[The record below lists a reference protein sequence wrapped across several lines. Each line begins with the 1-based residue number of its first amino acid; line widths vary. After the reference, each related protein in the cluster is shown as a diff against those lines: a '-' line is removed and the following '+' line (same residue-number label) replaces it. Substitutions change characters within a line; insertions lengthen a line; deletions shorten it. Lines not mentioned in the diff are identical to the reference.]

1 MMHVSRVTNLRL
13 KFPGIP
19 ELQFKDLSLGIERGE
34 KVLLLGPSG
43 CGKSTLLQVL
53 TGLIPHSI
61 EVPVKYD
68 ELIIPE
74 SWSFV
79 FQDPDT
85 QFCMPYV
92 DEELAFVLEN
102 LQVPHDQMPALIDQ
116 YLQQVGLDLE
126 DRHTP
131 ISTLSQGMKQRLAIA
146 SAIALQPDV
155 LLLDEPTALLD
166 PEGTAEVWETIKQVA
181 KDKTLIV
188 VEHKI
193 DHIIDLID
201 RIVLFN
207 ASGEIIADG
216 SRDDIFSH
224 YKEAIIR
231 YGIWYPGVWQDYVNG
246 PDYAAAGRH
255 SRERVADLAARPAEA
270 ETPLIELQQF
280 QAFRGKRPITSVAS
294 GRIMP
299 GDWISIVGRNGAGK
313 STLLH
318 GLMQLV
324 RTKGEYRIMGRSV
337 DSMRDLSDLLA
348 YVFQNPEFQF
358 VTNRVWDEIA
368 YALRLSGT
376 ASDEIRRKVDDLLRQ
391 FALTGQ
397 RDQHPYQ
404 LSMGQKRRLSV
415 ASAVVKE
422 QPILLLDEPT
432 FGQDAQNTFA
442 ILKKLEDWRRNGGA
456 IIMVTHDLHIVR
468 HFATQ
473 VWHVQNGQVEQYND
487 PEEYLKLWPA
497 DACSESTVS
506 VIGRSD
512 ASREKVSL

>member
-1 MMHVSRVTNLRL
+1 MMLASKVTNLRL
-13 KFPGIP
+13 KFPGSP
-19 ELQFKDLSLGIERGE
+19 NLQFRDLSLAIKQGE

-74 SWSFV
+74 SWGFV

-102 LQVPHDQMPALIDQ
+102 LQVPHEHMPAMVDD
-116 YLQQVGLDLE
+116 YLQQVGLKLR

-131 ISTLSQGMKQRLAIA
+131 ISELSQGMKQRLAIA
-146 SAIALQPDV
+146 SAIALKPDV

-166 PEGTAEVWETIKQVA
+166 PEGTAEVWETIKQIA
-181 KDKTLIV
+181 HDRTLII

-207 ASGEIIADG
+207 AAGEIIADG
-216 SRDDIFSH
+216 SREEIFSNH
-224 YKEAIIR
+224 KEEIVR
-231 YGIWYPGVWQDYVNG
+231 YGIWYPGVWEDYVNG
-246 PDYAAAGRH
+246 PDYAAAGRRS
-255 SRERVADLAARPAEA
+255 SRRSAEPTSGHAVLA
-270 ETPLIELQQF
+270 TPLIELQQY
-280 QAFRGKRPITSVAS
+280 QVYRGKRPITSVAS
-294 GRIMP
+294 ARIMT
-299 GDWISIVGRNGAGK
+299 GDWVTIVGRNGAGK
-313 STLLH
+313 STLLL
-318 GLMQLV
+318 GLMQLIK
-324 RTKGEYRIMGRSV
+324 TQGEYRIMGQRA

-348 YVFQNPEFQF
+348 FVFQNPEFQF

-368 YALRLSGT
+368 YSLRLSD
-376 ASDEIRRKVDDLLRQ
+376 AAPDEIQRKVDDLLQQ

-442 ILKKLEDWRRNGGA
+442 ILKKLEDWRLSGGA

-473 VWHVQNGQVEQYND
+473 VWLVQDGQVAQYSD
-487 PEEYLKLWPA
+487 PEEYLQLVAEVEASPLAKRASLKSIA
-497 DACSESTVS
+497 REQVS
-506 VIGRSD
+506 P
-512 ASREKVSL
+512 